1 MKRVRWSRTISGARV
16 TSADQFTDF
25 SKSSPD
31 QNEPGRRGIGRRL
44 RRGDRKELVRRPVLG
59 AVRAGR
65 THLSQRRLLGRGAVA
80 ARRLQGARLRRVD
93 EQLQGR
99 ARLSGDVPWS
109 RWWHRD
115 VAPSR
120 AAAGSRGRHGHRG
133 DVCRDAQPA
142 ADFGPVGHAV
152 AAVGRPCGHAA
163 GDRGGRR
170 WRRRGGDARTG
181 PSPTPGPAPTPATAP
196 AMAAPAEAPVRAP
209 CAPVGEPDQ
218 PGSATIHPFRMMTDR
233 GRPETVARGRRTGRG
248 AVTLMPEAPAP
259 SEDEGTKVERPDAE
273 LADRRVAPPERA
285 ARQRWRTVLAS
296 LLIVVACV
304 LAPLSAVAVWT
315 KNLVTNTDRYVRT
328 VDALAKQGLPPNIV
342 AQLKTFTVPV
352 ANGVQ
357 GFTHTEVAKITSS
370 AAFANAW
377 VQANRQAHAALVKA
391 LTGTGGGA
399 VTIQN
404 NTVTLNLGPLIH
416 NVKQQLSASGFG
428 LAAKIPETNATFPL
442 FQADKITKARGAF
455 NLLNKL
461 GIWLPIIA
469 LVLIALGVYVAKR
482 HRRALIGAC
491 LGVAAGMLVLALGL
505 AMFRS
510 VYLNALP
517 ATASHDAA
525 AVLYD
530 TLVRFLRLGLRSV
543 LVLALVI
550 AAGAFLT
557 GPSVTAVR
565 TREGFAR
572 ALGWLRGSAESAGLR
587 TGPVGSW
594 VYVHKQALRIGAVV
608 VAGLA
613 LVFWGQPTG
622 QVIILLAVLL
632 LLALALIELLGR
644 PPEASPGAPTP

>member
-1 MKRVRWSRTISGARV
+1 MLSLPL
-16 TSADQFTDF
+16 TSVMLATLL
-25 SKSSPD
+25 
-31 QNEPGRRGIGRRL
+31 L
-44 RRGDRKELVRRPVLG
+44 RSDGLAVMPLVIV
-59 AVRAGR
+59 AV
-65 THLSQRRLLGRGAVA
+65 V
-80 ARRLQGARLRRVD
+80 
-93 EQLQGR
+93 
-99 ARLSGDVPWS
+99 
-109 RWWHRD
+109 
-115 VAPSR
+115 
-120 AAAGSRGRHGHRG
+120 
-133 DVCRDAQPA
+133 
-142 ADFGPVGHAV
+142 VGYI
-152 AAVGRPCGHAA
+152 VGE
-163 GDRGGRR
+163 
-170 WRRRGGDARTG
+170 ARTG
-181 PSPTPGPAPTPATAP
+181 PSRPRSSPDPAQR
-196 AMAAPAEAPVRAP
+196 RARP
-209 CAPVGEPDQ
+209 
-218 PGSATIHPFRMMTDR
+218 RR
-233 GRPETVARGRRTGRG
+233 RPEHREHLWASQVSRTPESSVSDDDGSPFGQRPCPWRTDGQG
-248 AVTLMPEAPAP
+248 AVTLMPEARAP
-259 SEDEGTKVERPDAE
+259 SEHDGTKVERPDAE
-273 LADRRVAPPERA
+273 VAGPRS
-285 ARQRWRTVLAS
+285 RQRWRTVLAS
-296 LLIVVACV
+296 LLIVIACV

-328 VDALAKQGLPPNIV
+328 VAPLASEPAIQHALADRITAGIFANVDAQGLYNQAVDALAKQGLPPNIV

-357 GFTHTEVAKITSS
+357 SFTHTEVAKITSS

-391 LTGTGGGA
+391 LTGKGGGA

-416 NVKQQLSASGFG
+416 NAKQQLSASGFG

-442 FQADKITKARGAF
+442 FQADNITKARGAF

-469 LVLIALGVYVAKR
+469 LALIALGVSTAKN
-482 HRRALIGAC
+482 HRRALIGAS
-491 LGVAAGMLVLALGL
+491 LGVGAGMIVLALGL
-505 AMFRS
+505 AIFRS

-530 TLVRFLRLGLRSV
+530 TLVRLLRLGLRSV

-550 AAGAFLT
+550 AVGAFFT

-644 PPEASPGAPTP
+644 PPEASPGAPTPRT